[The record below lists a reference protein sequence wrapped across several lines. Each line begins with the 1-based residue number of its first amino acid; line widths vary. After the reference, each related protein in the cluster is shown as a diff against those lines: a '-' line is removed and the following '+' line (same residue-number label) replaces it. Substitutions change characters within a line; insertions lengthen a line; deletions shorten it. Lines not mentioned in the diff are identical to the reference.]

1 MHPTLLL
8 ACLLASAIG
17 ATSEPWNIA
26 VVRCMLAADD
36 LAMLL
41 PGDGQCAYLR
51 VFVTNRE
58 MWKANC
64 TNCNKYFNCLGNS
77 RAVNLCNNSTMARR
91 AAQIAGDCLQKADA
105 GGDESAITLE
115 ANLLGRNGGDC
126 ASEYLATVGCAYNP
140 DTKTCGEAT
149 TIAEL
154 SE

>member
-1 MHPTLLL
+1 MHRGIVEKSGSGEEQDETAGL
-8 ACLLASAIG
+8 
-17 ATSEPWNIA
+17 
-26 VVRCMLAADD
+26 
-36 LAMLL
+36 
-41 PGDGQCAYLR
+41 
-51 VFVTNRE
+51 
-58 MWKANC
+58 
-64 TNCNKYFNCLGNS
+64 YFNCLGNS

-91 AAQIAGDCLQKADA
+91 AAQMAGDCIQKADA